1 MQTVRRLSA
10 KAYSYAAM
18 LKAFLID
25 RSDAAVHPKTFVGAE
40 YIRSDTD
47 DGLYIRAVE
56 NANHNFEAFL
66 NFKRNEDYRVVL
78 EHVSYEQ
85 GREYLEILRSEAP
98 DFVEGVNRFL
108 VNDIVGNPIRFF
120 YEGAGLVSPT
130 TLRYLKVASDLR
142 QLFGD
147 LNAVT
152 VGEIGVGYGGQ
163 LLILDQIYEFQRYD
177 LYDLPPVLRLT
188 SRYLE
193 SHLLNSSYRTTTL
206 NQCGRDASYD
216 LVLSNYAFSELPAKL
231 ALKYVEKVLS
241 KARRGYLT
249 MNSGRGTSERNR
261 GKLSIE
267 DYRNLLPAFEIKEE
281 RPLTGADNYILVWG
295 HK

>member
-1 MQTVRRLSA
+1 MSLSA
-10 KAYSYAAM
+10 KAHSYAAM
-18 LKAFLID
+18 LKAFLTD
-25 RSDAAVHPKTFVGAE
+25 KWDAAFNPRIFVGAE
-40 YIRSDTD
+40 HIRSDTD
-47 DGLYIRAVE
+47 NGLYIRAVE
-56 NANHNFEAFL
+56 NANHNFKAFL
-66 NFKRNEDYRVVL
+66 NFKRNKNYRAVL
-78 EHVSYEQ
+78 EHVSYEE

-98 DFVEGVNRFL
+98 DFAENVDRFL
-108 VNDIVGNPIRFF
+108 INDIVGNPVRFF

-130 TLRYLKVASDLR
+130 TFRYLKVASDLR

-147 LNAVT
+147 LNGVQ

-163 LLILDQIYEFQRYD
+163 LLILDQIFEFRRYD

-206 NQCGRDASYD
+206 NQCGSDISYD

-231 ALKYVEKVLS
+231 ASKYVEKVLS
-241 KARRGYLT
+241 KARRAYLT
-249 MNSGRGTSERNR
+249 MNSGRGTCWRNR

>member
-25 RSDAAVHPKTFVGAE
+25 RSDAAAHPKIFVGAE

-66 NFKRNEDYRVVL
+66 NFKRNEDYRFVL

-147 LNAVT
+147 LNGVI
-152 VGEIGVGYGGQ
+152 VGEIGAGYGGQ

>member
-66 NFKRNEDYRVVL
+66 NFKRNEDYRFVL

-142 QLFGD
+142 QLS
-147 LNAVT
+147 A
-152 VGEIGVGYGGQ
+152 I
-163 LLILDQIYEFQRYD
+163 
-177 LYDLPPVLRLT
+177 
-188 SRYLE
+188 
-193 SHLLNSSYRTTTL
+193 
-206 NQCGRDASYD
+206 
-216 LVLSNYAFSELPAKL
+216 
-231 ALKYVEKVLS
+231 
-241 KARRGYLT
+241 
-249 MNSGRGTSERNR
+249 
-261 GKLSIE
+261 
-267 DYRNLLPAFEIKEE
+267 
-281 RPLTGADNYILVWG
+281 
-295 HK
+295 

>member
-1 MQTVRRLSA
+1 MRSLSA

-18 LKAFLID
+18 LKTFLGNK
-25 RSDAAVHPKTFVGAE
+25 SDAAIHPKVFVGAE

-47 DGLYIRAVE
+47 NGVYIRAVE

-66 NFKRNEDYRVVL
+66 NFKRDEDYRYVL
-78 EHVSYEQ
+78 EHVCYEQ

-98 DFVEGVNRFL
+98 DFVENVSRFL
-108 VNDIVGNPIRFF
+108 INDIVGNPIRFS
-120 YEGAGLVSPT
+120 YEGIGLVSPT

-147 LNAVT
+147 LNGVQ

-163 LLILDQIYEFQRYD
+163 LLILDQIYEFRRYD

-193 SHLLNSSYRTTTL
+193 SHLLNSAYKTTTP
-206 NQCGRDASYD
+206 NQCGKDSSYD
-216 LVLSNYAFSELPAKL
+216 LVVSNYAFSELPAKL
-231 ALKYVEKVLS
+231 ASKYVEKVLS
-241 KARRGYLT
+241 RARRGYLT
-249 MNSGRGTSERNR
+249 MNSGRGTCERNL
-261 GKLSIE
+261 GKLTLA
-267 DYRNLLPAFEIKEE
+267 DYRNLLPAFEIKDE
-281 RPLTGADNYILVWG
+281 RPLTAPDNYILVWG
-295 HK
+295 HR

>member
-1 MQTVRRLSA
+1 MSLSA

-25 RSDAAVHPKTFVGAE
+25 KPDAPAPAKIFATAE
-40 YIRSDTD
+40 YIRSDSD

-56 NANHNFEAFL
+56 NANHDFKAFS
-66 NFKRNEDYRVVL
+66 NFKRNEAYRTVL

-98 DFVEGVNRFL
+98 DFVESVDRFL
-108 VNDIVGNPIRFF
+108 INDIVGNPIRFF

-147 LNAVT
+147 LNGFQA
-152 VGEIGVGYGGQ
+152 GEIGVGYGGQ
-163 LLILDQIYEFQRYD
+163 LLILDQIYEFRRYD

-193 SHLLNSSYRTTTL
+193 SHLLNSCYKTTTL
-206 NQCGRDASYD
+206 NQCGRDNSYD

-231 ALKYVEKVLS
+231 ASKYVEKVLS

-249 MNSGRGTSERNR
+249 MNSGRGTTERNR
-261 GKLSIE
+261 CKLSIE
-267 DYRNLLPAFEIKEE
+267 DYHNLLPGFEIKEE
-281 RPLTGADNYILVWG
+281 HPRTAPDNYILVWG

>member
-18 LKAFLID
+18 LKAFLINK
-25 RSDAAVHPKTFVGAE
+25 SNAAVHQKVFVGAE

-66 NFKRNEDYRVVL
+66 NFKRNEDYRFVL

-231 ALKYVEKVLS
+231 ALKYVEKVLG

-267 DYRNLLPAFEIKEE
+267 DYRNLLPALEIKEE

>member
-1 MQTVRRLSA
+1 MMRTLSV

-18 LKAFLID
+18 LKVFLIGK
-25 RSDAAVHPKTFVGAE
+25 SNAPTHPKIFAAAE
-40 YIRSDTD
+40 YIRSDSD

-56 NANHNFEAFL
+56 NANHDFEAFL
-66 NFKRNEDYRVVL
+66 NFKRNEDYRIVL

-98 DFVEGVNRFL
+98 DFVERVDRFL
-108 VNDIVGNPIRFF
+108 INDIVGNPIRFF
-120 YEGAGLVSPT
+120 YEGAELVSPT
-130 TLRYLKVASDLR
+130 TLRYLNVASDLR
-142 QLFGD
+142 QLLGD
-147 LNAVT
+147 LNGAQ

-163 LLILDQIYEFQRYD
+163 LLILDQIYEFRRYD

-249 MNSGRGTSERNR
+249 MNGGRVTTERNC
-261 GKLSIE
+261 GKLPIE

>member
-25 RSDAAVHPKTFVGAE
+25 RSDAAAHPKIFVGAE

-47 DGLYIRAVE
+47 DGVYIRAVE

-66 NFKRNEDYRVVL
+66 NFKRNEDYRFVL

-85 GREYLEILRSEAP
+85 GREYLEILRSEAS
-98 DFVEGVNRFL
+98 DFVEGVDRFL

-147 LNAVT
+147 LNAVQ

-193 SHLLNSSYRTTTL
+193 SHLLNSS
-206 NQCGRDASYD
+206 
-216 LVLSNYAFSELPAKL
+216 
-231 ALKYVEKVLS
+231 
-241 KARRGYLT
+241 
-249 MNSGRGTSERNR
+249 
-261 GKLSIE
+261 
-267 DYRNLLPAFEIKEE
+267 
-281 RPLTGADNYILVWG
+281 
-295 HK
+295 